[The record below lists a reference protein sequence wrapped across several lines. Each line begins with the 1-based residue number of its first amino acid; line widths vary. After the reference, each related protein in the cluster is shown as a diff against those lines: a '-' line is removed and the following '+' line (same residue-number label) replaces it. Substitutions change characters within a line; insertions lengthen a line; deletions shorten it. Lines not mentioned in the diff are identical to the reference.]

1 VGRRR
6 RLAGTV
12 ALAAGLAAVPA
23 TRAFQADA
31 APSPSPLPIELQDP
45 LPVEP
50 SVKDPVFAI
59 LIGVL
64 DSEGYGQ
71 LTRERL
77 EEEIR
82 RLRAKSRLPYQKVAS
97 VSRRALEP
105 GRTAEVTL
113 RFLGPF
119 KASVPYSILGY
130 HPGHVEAAPACRFRE
145 WYLGEVTLG
154 ARGARFDEVRLFALE
169 EGRLFVDV
177 DGWLD
182 FLAGR
187 ALDDTSVKGLAVLR
201 QGERRF
207 GLAFGVNKQGQLRSG
222 VLDFRSDKVLFP
234 APPELKGVAGELRR
248 RAEELRGA
256 PPGATEADR
265 PSRRLSRAGPA
276 QESWMRATSSS
287 LSTSLS
293 RRSVAG

>member
-1 VGRRR
+1 VRDRAPGGRGR

-12 ALAAGLAAVPA
+12 ALAAGLAGLPA
-23 TRAFQADA
+23 ALAFQAGPG
-31 APSPSPLPIELQDP
+31 PSALPIERQDP
-45 LPVEP
+45 LPVER

-59 LIGVL
+59 LIGLL

-82 RLRAKSRLPYQKVAS
+82 RLRAKTRLPYQKVAW

-113 RFLGPF
+113 QFRGPF

-154 ARGARFDEVRLFALE
+154 ARAARFDGVRLFALE
-169 EGRLFVDV
+169 EGRLFVDI

-187 ALDDTSVKGLAVLR
+187 ALDDTCVTGLALLR

-207 GLAFGVNKQGQLRSG
+207 GLAFGVNKEGHLRSG

-248 RAEELRGA
+248 RWQQLRRA
-256 PPGATEADR
+256 QADR
-265 PSRRLSRAGPA
+265 STLAAPAVPRRTAASKAPLPPEIQSSR
-276 QESWMRATSSS
+276 
-287 LSTSLS
+287 
-293 RRSVAG
+293 VA